1 MPSEHSKNSPSTE
14 ESTKLSS
21 SHIREDLR
29 AILLLMLLYLLQ
41 GIPLGVASSVQY
53 MLRTRHIGYKQ
64 QAIFSLS
71 DWPYSL
77 KLFWAPIVDSVF
89 FKRVGRRKSWLGP
102 VQVLIA
108 IALWLLSLEV
118 GDLLGPENG
127 DKEIN
132 VILLALIFFTLTF
145 LAATQDIVVDGWALN
160 MLSKRNV
167 GWASTCNTVG
177 QSTGY
182 FISNALFLAL
192 ESSSFCNAHLR
203 SVPKSNG
210 IWNLKGFL
218 QTWAIIYVIVTILV
232 LLLKREKKPQIAV
245 SNVYKS
251 YSQLC
256 KILTHP
262 PVKQIVFLHLT
273 SKVGYA
279 ATEILTNLR
288 LIDAGVPRHN
298 LALMSMPMVPIN
310 IILPLA
316 LSKLVAGPRPFTV
329 FLKSL
334 PPRLLMCLGLA
345 GVVYWAKVLNV
356 TDGVFPTKFY
366 FALFIV
372 QALYQTTAYACTVG
386 TIGFHCKVADPG
398 IGGTY
403 MTLLNTATNLGFIW
417 PSTLGIY
424 IVDLLSDKP
433 CKSIEGGYCYNQQQI
448 QNCIE
453 RGGECRTLI
462 DGFYIEVIMGI
473 VLGCVWLKIFYR
485 KAEKLQ
491 DLASEDWQVGA

>member
-160 MLSKRNV
+160 MLSK
-167 GWASTCNTVG
+167 
-177 QSTGY
+177 
-182 FISNALFLAL
+182 
-192 ESSSFCNAHLR
+192 
-203 SVPKSNG
+203 
-210 IWNLKGFL
+210 
-218 QTWAIIYVIVTILV
+218 
-232 LLLKREKKPQIAV
+232 
-245 SNVYKS
+245 
-251 YSQLC
+251 
-256 KILTHP
+256 
-262 PVKQIVFLHLT
+262 
-273 SKVGYA
+273 
-279 ATEILTNLR
+279 
-288 LIDAGVPRHN
+288 
-298 LALMSMPMVPIN
+298 
-310 IILPLA
+310 
-316 LSKLVAGPRPFTV
+316 
-329 FLKSL
+329 
-334 PPRLLMCLGLA
+334 
-345 GVVYWAKVLNV
+345 
-356 TDGVFPTKFY
+356 
-366 FALFIV
+366 
-372 QALYQTTAYACTVG
+372 
-386 TIGFHCKVADPG
+386 
-398 IGGTY
+398 
-403 MTLLNTATNLGFIW
+403 
-417 PSTLGIY
+417 
-424 IVDLLSDKP
+424 
-433 CKSIEGGYCYNQQQI
+433 
-448 QNCIE
+448 
-453 RGGECRTLI
+453 
-462 DGFYIEVIMGI
+462 
-473 VLGCVWLKIFYR
+473 
-485 KAEKLQ
+485 
-491 DLASEDWQVGA
+491 

>member
-1 MPSEHSKNSPSTE
+1 MHST
-14 ESTKLSS
+14 
-21 SHIREDLR
+21 
-29 AILLLMLLYLLQ
+29 
-41 GIPLGVASSVQY
+41 
-53 MLRTRHIGYKQ
+53 
-64 QAIFSLS
+64 
-71 DWPYSL
+71 
-77 KLFWAPIVDSVF
+77 APVLNFIHF
-89 FKRVGRRKSWLGP
+89 FFR
-102 VQVLIA
+102 
-108 IALWLLSLEV
+108 
-118 GDLLGPENG
+118 
-127 DKEIN
+127 
-132 VILLALIFFTLTF
+132 
-145 LAATQDIVVDGWALN
+145 
-160 MLSKRNV
+160 RNV

-203 SVPKSNG
+203 SVPNSNG
-210 IWNLKGFL
+210 IWNLKGFELIDFFHLTRFIDFLKNFNLLFAGFL

-279 ATEILTNLR
+279 ATEVLTNLR

-334 PPRLLMCLGLA
+334 PPRLLRLISKSPVVINQLNSIVYQVIDVSRTRWSRLLGKNIEHFRR
-345 GVVYWAKVLNV
+345 GISYKVLRCSLHRASVVSNN
-356 TDGVFPTKFY
+356 GIC
-366 FALFIV
+366 L
-372 QALYQTTAYACTVG
+372 
-386 TIGFHCKVADPG
+386 HCW
-398 IGGTY
+398 Y
-403 MTLLNTATNLGFIW
+403 HW
-417 PSTLGIY
+417 
-424 IVDLLSDKP
+424 LS
-433 CKSIEGGYCYNQQQI
+433 
-448 QNCIE
+448 
-453 RGGECRTLI
+453 L
-462 DGFYIEVIMGI
+462 
-473 VLGCVWLKIFYR
+473 
-485 KAEKLQ
+485 
-491 DLASEDWQVGA
+491 